1 MRIAIVGAPQTGKS
15 QLARTITQHLSQR
28 QIDLGVLDACLVEH
42 LQPDDIVLL
51 CGLDFHTTASAA
63 QQQADDAL
71 RQALGQRQ
79 IAFQVVYGQGVE
91 RFTHALYAAAQRAQ
105 ALGREDLA
113 AHMRQ
118 PQPLRWT
125 GPCENCADAECEH
138 RLFSQLLEKK
148 TP

>member
-15 QLARTITQHLSQR
+15 QLAHAITQHLNQR
-28 QIDLGVLDACLVEH
+28 HIDLVVLEATSLEQI
-42 LQPDDIVLL
+42 QPDDMVLL
-51 CGLDFHTTASAA
+51 CGLEFKATASIA
-63 QQQADDAL
+63 QHQADDAL
-71 RQALGQRQ
+71 RQALGEQQ

-91 RFTHALYAAAQRAQ
+91 RFTNALYAAAQRAQ
-105 ALGREDLA
+105 ALGLEDLA

-118 PQPLRWT
+118 PQALRWT

>member
-1 MRIAIVGAPQTGKS
+1 MRIAVVGAPQTGKS
-15 QLARTITQHLSQR
+15 QLARAITQHLSQR
-28 QIDLGVLDACLVEH
+28 HIDLVVLDATSVEQI
-42 LQPDDIVLL
+42 QPDDIVLL
-51 CGLDFHTTASAA
+51 CGLDVSATASAA
-63 QQQADDAL
+63 HQQADDAL
-71 RQALGQRQ
+71 RQALGQQ
-79 IAFQVVYGQGVE
+79 KIAFQVVYGLGVE
-91 RFTHALYAAAQRAQ
+91 RVTHALYAAAQRAQ

-125 GPCENCADAECEH
+125 GPCENCADADCEH

>member
-15 QLARTITQHLSQR
+15 QLARAISQHLSHR
-28 QIDLGVLDACLVEH
+28 HIDLVVLDATSVEQ
-42 LQPDDIVLL
+42 LQSDDIVLL
-51 CGLDFHTTASAA
+51 CGLDFNTPASDV
-63 QQQADDAL
+63 QQLADDAL
-71 RQALGQRQ
+71 RTALGHQK
-79 IAFQVVYGQGVE
+79 IAYQVVYGLGAE
-91 RFTHALYAAAQRAQ
+91 RCTQALYAAAQRAQ

-118 PQPLRWT
+118 PLPLRWT
-125 GPCENCADAECEH
+125 GACENCADADCEH

>member
-15 QLARTITQHLSQR
+15 QLARAITLHLSQR
-28 QIDLGVLDACLVEH
+28 DIDLAVLDANLVEQ

-51 CGLDFHTTASAA
+51 CGLDLKATASAA
-63 QQQADDAL
+63 QHQADDAL
-71 RQALGQRQ
+71 RQALGQQQ
-79 IAFQVVYGQGVE
+79 IAFQVVYGRGVE

-125 GPCENCADAECEH
+125 GACENCADADCEH